1 MIEPS
6 SKVGADD
13 SIKGSRWV
21 DSRSR
26 FRHEWHLLNKLRYT
40 LDTQA
45 DSHLKSIKRHCRQE
59 SETADLAKEL
69 GGVLAHFFADAR
81 SPEQHVNIALEGNL
95 GAGKTAFARYLIQG
109 MGYAGKVKSPT
120 YSLCESYPIACG
132 KQTTHAFHFDLYR
145 MRTPLE
151 WQEAGLAEHF
161 DAPGMCLIEWPEKA
175 EGTLP
180 ILDLQITI
188 NAGQLE
194 TERQFELKALSDL
207 GLKILTQLQGDLP

>member
-1 MIEPS
+1 MI
-6 SKVGADD
+6 G
-13 SIKGSRWV
+13 GRNC
-21 DSRSR
+21 
-26 FRHEWHLLNKLRYT
+26 FRREGHLLNKLRYT
-40 LDTQA
+40 LDTQT

-59 SETADLAKEL
+59 SETADLAKAL
-69 GGVLAHFFADAR
+69 GSVLAHFFADAA
-81 SPEQHVNIALEGNL
+81 SLDQHVNIALEGNL

-132 KQTTHAFHFDLYR
+132 KQTMHAFHFDLYR

-180 ILDLQITI
+180 PLDLQIAITV
-188 NAGQLE
+188 GEQE

-207 GLKILTQLQGDLP
+207 GLTILTQLQVDLP

>member
-1 MIEPS
+1 MI
-6 SKVGADD
+6 
-13 SIKGSRWV
+13 GSRN
-21 DSRSR
+21 R
-26 FRHEWHLLNKLRYT
+26 FRRDRHLLNKLRYT
-40 LDTQA
+40 LDTQT

-59 SETADLAKEL
+59 SETADLAKAL
-69 GGVLAHFFADAR
+69 GSVLAHFFADAH

-95 GAGKTAFARYLIQG
+95 GAGKTAFTRYLIQG

-132 KQTTHAFHFDLYR
+132 KQIAQAFHFDLYR

-180 ILDLQITI
+180 QLDLQIAITT
-188 NAGQLE
+188 GEQE

-207 GLKILTQLQGDLP
+207 GLRLLTQLQRDLP

>member
-1 MIEPS
+1 MI
-6 SKVGADD
+6 GN
-13 SIKGSRWV
+13 RNC
-21 DSRSR
+21 
-26 FRHEWHLLNKLRYT
+26 FRREGHLLNKLRYT

-59 SETADLAKEL
+59 SETADLAKAL
-69 GGVLAHFFADAR
+69 GSVLAHFLAGSA
-81 SPEQHVNIALEGNL
+81 SSEQHVNIALEGNL
-95 GAGKTAFARYLIQG
+95 GAGKTAFARHLIQG

-120 YSLCESYPIACG
+120 YSLCESYPIARG
-132 KQTTHAFHFDLYR
+132 NEALSAFHFDLYR

-161 DAPGMCLIEWPEKA
+161 DEPGICLIEWPEKA

-180 ILDLQITI
+180 PLDLQIAIT
-188 NAGQLE
+188 AGQLE

-207 GLKILTQLQGDLP
+207 GLKLLSQLQGDLP

>member
-1 MIEPS
+1 MI
-6 SKVGADD
+6 G
-13 SIKGSRWV
+13 
-21 DSRSR
+21 SRSR
-26 FRHEWHLLNKLRYT
+26 FRRYGHLLNKLRYT
-40 LDTQA
+40 LDTQT

-59 SETADLAKEL
+59 SETAELAKAL
-69 GGVLAHFFADAR
+69 GGVLTHFLGDAT

-95 GAGKTAFARYLIQG
+95 GAGKTAFTRYLIQA

-120 YSLCESYPIACG
+120 YSLCESYPIVCG
-132 KQTTHAFHFDLYR
+132 DQIVHAFHFDLYR

-180 ILDLQITI
+180 PLDLQITI
-188 NAGQLE
+188 TAGERE
-194 TERQFELKALSDL
+194 TERQFEFKALSDL
-207 GLKILTQLQGDLP
+207 GLRLLSQFQGDLP

>member
-1 MIEPS
+1 
-6 SKVGADD
+6 
-13 SIKGSRWV
+13 
-21 DSRSR
+21 
-26 FRHEWHLLNKLRYT
+26 
-40 LDTQA
+40 
-45 DSHLKSIKRHCRQE
+45 
-59 SETADLAKEL
+59 
-69 GGVLAHFFADAR
+69 
-81 SPEQHVNIALEGNL
+81 
-95 GAGKTAFARYLIQG
+95 

-132 KQTTHAFHFDLYR
+132 KQIAQAFHFDLYR

-180 ILDLQITI
+180 QLDLQIAITT
-188 NAGQLE
+188 GEQE

-207 GLKILTQLQGDLP
+207 GLRLLTQLQRDLP

>member
-1 MIEPS
+1 
-6 SKVGADD
+6 
-13 SIKGSRWV
+13 
-21 DSRSR
+21 
-26 FRHEWHLLNKLRYT
+26 
-40 LDTQA
+40 
-45 DSHLKSIKRHCRQE
+45 LKSIKRHCRQE
-59 SETADLAKEL
+59 TETSDLAKAL
-69 GGVLAHFFADAR
+69 GSVLAHFLADAT
-81 SPEQHVNIALEGNL
+81 STEQHVNIALEGNL

-132 KQTTHAFHFDLYR
+132 EQASNAFHFDLYR

-161 DAPGMCLIEWPEKA
+161 DAPGMCLIEWQEKA

-180 ILDLQITI
+180 ILDLQISIT
-188 NAGQLE
+188 AGELE

-207 GLKILTQLQGDLP
+207 GLTILTQLQGDLP

>member
-1 MIEPS
+1 M
-6 SKVGADD
+6 
-13 SIKGSRWV
+13 
-21 DSRSR
+21 
-26 FRHEWHLLNKLRYT
+26 
-40 LDTQA
+40 
-45 DSHLKSIKRHCRQE
+45 
-59 SETADLAKEL
+59 
-69 GGVLAHFFADAR
+69 LAHFLTDPT
-81 SPEQHVNIALEGNL
+81 SPQHFNIALEGNL

-132 KQTTHAFHFDLYR
+132 KQTVHAFHFDFYR

-180 ILDLQITI
+180 QLDLQIALT
-188 NAGQLE
+188 AGEPE

-207 GLKILTQLQGDLP
+207 GLRLLSRLQGDLP

>member
-1 MIEPS
+1 MI
-6 SKVGADD
+6 G
-13 SIKGSRWV
+13 GRNC
-21 DSRSR
+21 
-26 FRHEWHLLNKLRYT
+26 FRREGHLLNKLRYT
-40 LDTQA
+40 LDTQT

-59 SETADLAKEL
+59 SETADLAKAL
-69 GGVLAHFFADAR
+69 GSVLAHFFADAA
-81 SPEQHVNIALEGNL
+81 SLDQHVNIALEGNL

-132 KQTTHAFHFDLYR
+132 KQTMHAFHFDLYR

-180 ILDLQITI
+180 PLDLQIAITV
-188 NAGQLE
+188 GELE

-207 GLKILTQLQGDLP
+207 GLRLLTQLQRDLP

>member
-1 MIEPS
+1 
-6 SKVGADD
+6 
-13 SIKGSRWV
+13 
-21 DSRSR
+21 
-26 FRHEWHLLNKLRYT
+26 
-40 LDTQA
+40 
-45 DSHLKSIKRHCRQE
+45 LKSIKRHCRQE
-59 SETADLAKEL
+59 SETADLAKAL
-69 GGVLAHFFADAR
+69 GDVLAHFLAGSS

-95 GAGKTAFARYLIQG
+95 GAGKTAFARHLIQD

-132 KQTTHAFHFDLYR
+132 KQTAHAFHFDLYR

-175 EGTLP
+175 EGTLSQ
-180 ILDLQITI
+180 LDLQITI
-188 NAGQLE
+188 TTGELE

-207 GLKILTQLQGDLP
+207 GLRLLSRLQGDLP

>member
-1 MIEPS
+1 MI
-6 SKVGADD
+6 
-13 SIKGSRWV
+13 GSRN
-21 DSRSR
+21 R
-26 FRHEWHLLNKLRYT
+26 FRHDGHLLNKLRYT

-59 SETADLAKEL
+59 TETADLAKRL
-69 GGVLAHFFADAR
+69 GSVVAHFLADAT
-81 SPEQHVNIALEGNL
+81 SPEQHINIALEGNL

-109 MGYAGKVKSPT
+109 LGYVGKVKSPT

-132 KQTTHAFHFDLYR
+132 KHSANAFHFDLYR

-161 DAPGMCLIEWPEKA
+161 DELGICLIEWPEKA

-180 ILDLQITI
+180 QLDLQIAIT
-188 NAGQLE
+188 AGQLE

-207 GLKILTQLQGDLP
+207 GLRLLTQLQGDLP

>member
-1 MIEPS
+1 MI
-6 SKVGADD
+6 
-13 SIKGSRWV
+13 GSRN
-21 DSRSR
+21 R
-26 FRHEWHLLNKLRYT
+26 FRHDGHLLNKLRYT
-40 LDTQA
+40 LDTQV
-45 DSHLKSIKRHCRQE
+45 DSHLISIKRHCRQE
-59 SETADLAKEL
+59 SETADLAKAL
-69 GGVLAHFFADAR
+69 GSVLAHFFADPS
-81 SPEQHVNIALEGNL
+81 SPERHVNIALEGNL

-132 KQTTHAFHFDLYR
+132 KQTMHAFHFDLYR

-180 ILDLQITI
+180 ILDLQINIT
-188 NAGQLE
+188 AGQLE

-207 GLKILTQLQGDLP
+207 GLTILTQLQGDLP

>member
-1 MIEPS
+1 MNC
-6 SKVGADD
+6 
-13 SIKGSRWV
+13 
-21 DSRSR
+21 
-26 FRHEWHLLNKLRYT
+26 FRREWHLLNKLRYT

-59 SETADLAKEL
+59 SETAELAKAL
-69 GGVLAHFFADAR
+69 GSVLAHFLAD
-81 SPEQHVNIALEGNL
+81 STTPQHVNIALEGNL
-95 GAGKTAFARYLIQG
+95 GAGKTAFARHLIQS
-109 MGYAGKVKSPT
+109 MGYVGKVKSPT
-120 YSLCESYPIACG
+120 YSLCESYPITCG
-132 KQTTHAFHFDLYR
+132 GQSANAYHFDLYR

-180 ILDLQITI
+180 ILDLQISIT
-188 NAGQLE
+188 AGELE

-207 GLKILTQLQGDLP
+207 GLTILTQLQGDLP